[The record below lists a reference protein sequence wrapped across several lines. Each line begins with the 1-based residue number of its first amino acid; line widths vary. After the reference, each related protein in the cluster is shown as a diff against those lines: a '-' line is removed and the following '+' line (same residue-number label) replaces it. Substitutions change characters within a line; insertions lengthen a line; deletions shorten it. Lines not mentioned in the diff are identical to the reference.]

1 MKNKIEYYLLKSLSF
16 VVSRLSIN
24 SARRLAK
31 ILAYFFYYFIP
42 IRKEVVLKNLKIAF
56 PELNDVEIRKLAKKT
71 YKNLFIVLVEILYL
85 PHLKKEEIEN
95 LVHIKNPEVIY
106 NALELNKGLIF
117 VSAHFG
123 NWEILALSSA
133 LKLKTQFSI
142 VTKPLRNPFVDE
154 FINNWRTKFGN
165 KVVPLG
171 LSVKNI
177 FKELLE
183 KKIVALLADQRAS
196 ENSLQ
201 MNFFNK
207 LTHVYEGP
215 AVLSIKTG
223 APLIFAIAIRNNDY
237 TYRVELQEI
246 TKPDLENEQEKIKVM
261 TEKYISLLEDYI
273 RIYPEQWLWFHNRWR
288 H

>member
-31 ILAYFFYYFIP
+31 ILAYFFYYLIP

-246 TKPDLENEQEKIKVM
+246 PKPDLASEQEKIKVM
-261 TEKYISLLEDYI
+261 TERYISLLEDYI

>member
-1 MKNKIEYYLLKSLSF
+1 M
-16 VVSRLSIN
+16 
-24 SARRLAK
+24 
-31 ILAYFFYYFIP
+31 
-42 IRKEVVLKNLKIAF
+42 
-56 PELNDVEIRKLAKKT
+56 NDVEIRKLAKKT

-106 NALELNKGLIF
+106 KALELNKGLIF

-246 TKPDLENEQEKIKVM
+246 PKPDLASEQEKIKVM
-261 TEKYISLLEDYI
+261 TERYISLLEDYI

>member
-1 MKNKIEYYLLKSLSF
+1 MKNKLEYYLLKSLSF
-16 VVSRLSIN
+16 IVSRFSLNTSRKLI
-24 SARRLAK
+24 RYLAF
-31 ILAYFFYYFIP
+31 LFYYFIP
-42 IRKEVVLKNLKIAF
+42 IRKKIVLKNLKNAF
-56 PELNDVEIRKLAKKT
+56 PNLDEKKIKKLAKKT
-71 YKNLFIVLVEILYL
+71 YQNLFIVLIEILYL

-95 LVHIKNPEVIY
+95 LISIKNPEVIQK
-106 NALELNKGLIF
+106 ALALNKGLIF

-123 NWEILALSSA
+123 NWEVLAISA
-133 LKLKTQFSI
+133 SLHIKTKFSI
-142 VTKPLRNPFVDE
+142 VTKPLRNPYVDK
-154 FINNWRTKFGN
+154 FINDWRTKFGN
-165 KVVPLG
+165 KIVPLG

-183 KKIVALLADQRAS
+183 KRIIALLADQRAS
-196 ENSLQ
+196 QNSLELK
-201 MNFFNK
+201 FFNK

-223 APLIFAIAIRNNDY
+223 APLIFAIAIRRNDY
-237 TYRVELQEI
+237 SYLVELKEI
-246 TKPDLENEQEKIKVM
+246 AQPDVENEQEKIKIM

>member
-31 ILAYFFYYFIP
+31 ILAYFFYYLIP

-246 TKPDLENEQEKIKVM
+246 SKPDLENEQEKIKVM

>member
-1 MKNKIEYYLLKSLSF
+1 MKNKIEYYLLKFLSF
-16 VVSRLSIN
+16 IVSRLSIN

-31 ILAYFFYYFIP
+31 ILAYFFYYLIP

-246 TKPDLENEQEKIKVM
+246 SKPDLENEQEKIKVM